1 MNNEFLKNFKEYKI
15 ASTKQRNKELWD
27 IKGILKGRSNK
38 IFKFDLTP
46 MKKIKDNQIGREGS
60 TESKADKI
68 VIETKSRWIIL
79 DSEELNNYINKNKL
93 EIVHLKDILSFLDWT
108 IYLNK

>member
-27 IKGILKGRSNK
+27 IEGILKGRSNK
-38 IFKFDLTP
+38 KFKFDLTP
-46 MKKIKDNQIGREGS
+46 MKKLKDNQVGREGS

-93 EIVHLKDILSFLDWT
+93 EIVHLKDILGFLDWT